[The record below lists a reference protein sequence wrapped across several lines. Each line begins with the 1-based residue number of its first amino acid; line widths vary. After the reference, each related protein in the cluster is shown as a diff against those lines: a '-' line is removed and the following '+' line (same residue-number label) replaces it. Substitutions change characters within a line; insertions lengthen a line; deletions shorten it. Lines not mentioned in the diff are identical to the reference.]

1 MSEQNDEYRAM
12 FRAVGEFEERTA
24 RDRGEDEAREFRRL
38 AWWAYHCGVMDGKE
52 GRCDD

>member
-24 RDRGEDEAREFRRL
+24 RDRGEDEARDFRRL
-38 AWWAYHCGVMDGKE
+38 AWWA
-52 GRCDD
+52 